1 MKLLLWLIVAIVVL
15 VLVFLGLS
23 AYGAK
28 KWSEVS
34 EKLTQSLEAGRLE
47 PSKQP
52 LLKMRYDAKELEG
65 LPAPVQKYFRTV
77 LKDGQTIVSST
88 TLSMSGNINMST
100 SSEQWKPFTSVQHVV
115 TRRPGFIWDARIEMF
130 PSIEVRVID
139 SYVTGN
145 GLLHAAVL
153 GLFTVANVSGGG
165 EIAKAEFMRY
175 FAEAVWYPTA
185 LLPSQGVKWQAV
197 DSTSANATIVDGP
210 LTITLLFRFNESGLI
225 DSFRAE
231 ARNATGVGDEP
242 ISLPWEGRFSN
253 YQDHDGMKIP
263 FAGEVA
269 YIRPSG
275 RKTYFRGQVSSLNY
289 TYHP

>member
-1 MKLLLWLIVAIVVL
+1 MKLLLWLTVAIVVL

-34 EKLTQSLEAGRLE
+34 EKLTQSLEAGRLD
-47 PSKQP
+47 PSRQA
-52 LLKMRYDAKELEG
+52 LLKTALRWRKELRRSAGTRAKVFPNGAQRWSNHRVLINTEHIWQHQY
-65 LPAPVQKYFRTV
+65 VDYF
-77 LKDGQTIVSST
+77 
-88 TLSMSGNINMST
+88 

-185 LLPSQGVKWQAV
+185 LLPSQDVKWQAV

-210 LTITLLFRFNESGLI
+210 LSIHFVI
-225 DSFRAE
+225 
-231 ARNATGVGDEP
+231 
-242 ISLPWEGRFSN
+242 
-253 YQDHDGMKIP
+253 
-263 FAGEVA
+263 
-269 YIRPSG
+269 
-275 RKTYFRGQVSSLNY
+275 
-289 TYHP
+289 

>member
-1 MKLLLWLIVAIVVL
+1 MKLLLWSIVAIVVL

-52 LLKMRYDAKELEG
+52 LLKTRYDAKELEG

-100 SSEQWKPFTSVQHVV
+100 TSEQWKPFTSVQHVV

-185 LLPSQGVKWQAV
+185 LLPSQDVKWQAV

-210 LTITLLFRFNESGLI
+210 LSITLLFRFNDAGLI
-225 DSFRAE
+225 ESFRAE
-231 ARNATGVGDEP
+231 ARNATSVGDEP

-269 YIRPSG
+269 YMRPSG
-275 RKTYFRGQVSSLNY
+275 RETYFRGQVSSLHY